1 MSLPRYLEEQVFVD
15 YKIKN
20 YSDSFFNT
28 TSKFLP
34 LGPKTPQGIFLFVQK
49 NLRNLYKEI
58 KEGKYKR
65 SRNNLT
71 QQVRSTVVAY
81 NGMDLEEAAYNSE
94 FVELL
99 VFDDLETDRYER
111 CIVDLNISTN
121 AWYVITATNS
131 LGECTIINYPI
142 SGTELVKLIVKTYND
157 VSRPFQELLA
167 YRTNSL
173 RDAVI
178 IACSKPF

>member
-15 YKIKN
+15 YKLKN

-34 LGPKTPQGIFLFVQK
+34 LGSKTPKGIFLFVQK

-58 KEGKYKR
+58 KEGKYTR
-65 SRNNLT
+65 SRNNLAR
-71 QQVRSTVVAY
+71 QVQSTVVAY
-81 NGMDLEEAAYNSE
+81 NGMDLEEAAYNSQ
-94 FVELL
+94 FIELL
-99 VFDDLETDRYER
+99 LFDDLSEDRYER
-111 CIVDLNISTN
+111 CIFNLNISTN
-121 AWYVITATNS
+121 AWYVITASNS
-131 LGECTIINYPI
+131 SGDCIIINYPI
-142 SGTELVKLIVKTYND
+142 SGTELVKLITKTYND

-167 YRTNSL
+167 YRTDSL